1 MDDWISPEA
10 LLTEGYRRC
19 AKLTWRYGTTYFW
32 GAALLPKPQRKHVY
46 AVYALCRL
54 ADDIV
59 DLPNDQDTGLSGA
72 NHMLHEHVEGNK
84 SGASTSSACI
94 SGEPGAS
101 AQISDDAWT
110 NSAHIS
116 DQLGPSSSS
125 THISGEPGALT
136 SPAHTSHESGASTS
150 SAHISRE
157 SWASTSSAH
166 TSSEPDPT
174 LPEPD
179 LPAPVEGRDAAVSG
193 RLKDFEDQFRTSL
206 VAGRSTDPVMAAVV
220 NTVITCGIDP
230 ECFERFF
237 DAMAMDLTR
246 TSYQTWE
253 DLRDY
258 MEGSAA
264 VIGEMML
271 PVLEPIDMTAKEP
284 ARSLGLAF
292 QLTNFLRDVAE
303 DLDRGRVYMPQDDLR
318 LFDVDLECREVTP
331 QWRAFMA
338 YEIERNRA
346 LYSFADTGIA
356 MLPPRSARCV
366 GTARVL
372 YAQILSQI
380 ERKNYDVFSSRARVP
395 TWRKAATAAR
405 IMVIGPRV
413 LKRQAEA
420 YQRRSMADVT
430 QDTY

>member
-1 MDDWISPEA
+1 MNNWISQEA

-19 AKLTWRYGTTYFW
+19 AKLTWGYGTTYFW

-59 DLPNDQDTGLSGA
+59 DLPNDQHGDHHPGT
-72 NHMLHEHVEGNK
+72 NHVLPEGVEEHD
-84 SGASTSSACI
+84 SGAST
-94 SGEPGAS
+94 G
-101 AQISDDAWT
+101 
-110 NSAHIS
+110 SAHI
-116 DQLGPSSSS
+116 P
-125 THISGEPGALT
+125 I
-136 SPAHTSHESGASTS
+136 
-150 SAHISRE
+150 
-157 SWASTSSAH
+157 
-166 TSSEPDPT
+166 EPDPT

-179 LPAPVEGRDAAVSG
+179 LPDAVEDRDAAVSG

-206 VAGRSTDPVMAAVV
+206 AAGGSTDPVMAAVV

-237 DAMAMDLTR
+237 DAMAMDLT
-246 TSYQTWE
+246 TSSYQTWE

-318 LFDVDLECREVTP
+318 LFDVDFERREVTP

-356 MLPPRSARCV
+356 VLPPRSARCV

-405 IMVIGPRV
+405 IMVTGPRV

>member
-1 MDDWISPEA
+1 M
-10 LLTEGYRRC
+10 
-19 AKLTWRYGTTYFW
+19 
-32 GAALLPKPQRKHVY
+32 
-46 AVYALCRL
+46 
-54 ADDIV
+54 
-59 DLPNDQDTGLSGA
+59 SG
-72 NHMLHEHVEGNK
+72 
-84 SGASTSSACI
+84 
-94 SGEPGAS
+94 
-101 AQISDDAWT
+101 D
-110 NSAHIS
+110 
-116 DQLGPSSSS
+116 
-125 THISGEPGALT
+125 
-136 SPAHTSHESGASTS
+136 SGASTS
-150 SAHISRE
+150 SAHISD
-157 SWASTSSAH
+157 ASRALTGSADIRA
-166 TSSEPDPT
+166 EPDST
-174 LPEPD
+174 LPEPN
-179 LPAPVEGRDAAVSG
+179 LIEPAEDRDAAVSA
-193 RLKDFEDQFRTSL
+193 RFKEFADQFRSSL
-206 VAGRSTDPVMAAVV
+206 DAGSSTDPVMAAVI
-220 NTVITCGIDP
+220 NTVTTCGIDS

-237 DAMAMDLTR
+237 NAMAMDLTT

-271 PVLEPIDMTAKEP
+271 PVLQPTNMAAKAP

-318 LFDVDLECREVTP
+318 LFDVDLERREATP

-338 YEIERNRA
+338 YEIQRNRA

-372 YAQILSQI
+372 YSQILDQI
-380 ERKNYDVFSSRARVP
+380 ERRGHDVFSARARVP

-405 IMVIGPRV
+405 IMVTGPRI
-413 LKRQAEA
+413 LKKQAKA

-430 QDTY
+430 QDPY